1 MSGQLYTSREAEE
14 RIARIRGAIGVSVV
28 EKWHV
33 LRLGLA
39 ASLRRGS
46 KVARPGLDG
55 ALKAKEPYRL
65 SVVTG
70 QSKKLGDVDPDLT
83 LTLRTMLA
91 TLQDDD
97 LFDPVEGEAR
107 FIGWLEAHIER
118 GLRELDHRLL
128 SESLWSILEPW
139 TDPPPAAPKA
149 STERPDGLRDVLQRH
164 GVQTVAVSSAKQG
177 PRYDRYRL
185 ELRSA
190 RDMSALREHKDT
202 IAFELQRLAK
212 DVHIEETLQPGVLHL
227 DLLRPAAQWRPLRL
241 PDLERWAR
249 LVVTQEE
256 LPVCLGADVEGEPR
270 WIDLSAG
277 HILLGGTTGSG
288 KSSAAHMLLCSLLLR
303 LRPDVVQLGI
313 YDAKEVEG
321 GLYRGLPHLQWPAE
335 LITDR
340 GGLLVALR
348 RLQEEMA
355 RRVTLFR
362 THGWRSLKEA
372 RARGEALPYIV
383 LFLDE
388 LADVSGDAEIGAA
401 LEDLARKGRFAGIHL
416 IAATQ
421 RPDAA
426 TFSGQLRANLSVR
439 IALAVNKAAES
450 RIILDE
456 AGAELLPR
464 PGELLARLQDAGGRG
479 MVRLHGVWLEAEDVR
494 SVVTRRGGGG

>member
-1 MSGQLYTSREAEE
+1 
-14 RIARIRGAIGVSVV
+14 
-28 EKWHV
+28 
-33 LRLGLA
+33 
-39 ASLRRGS
+39 
-46 KVARPGLDG
+46 
-55 ALKAKEPYRL
+55 
-65 SVVTG
+65 
-70 QSKKLGDVDPDLT
+70 
-83 LTLRTMLA
+83 
-91 TLQDDD
+91 
-97 LFDPVEGEAR
+97 
-107 FIGWLEAHIER
+107 
-118 GLRELDHRLL
+118 
-128 SESLWSILEPW
+128 
-139 TDPPPAAPKA
+139 
-149 STERPDGLRDVLQRH
+149 
-164 GVQTVAVSSAKQG
+164 
-177 PRYDRYRL
+177 
-185 ELRSA
+185 
-190 RDMSALREHKDT
+190 
-202 IAFELQRLAK
+202 
-212 DVHIEETLQPGVLHL
+212 
-227 DLLRPAAQWRPLRL
+227 
-241 PDLERWAR
+241 
-249 LVVTQEE
+249 
-256 LPVCLGADVEGEPR
+256 
-270 WIDLSAG
+270 
-277 HILLGGTTGSG
+277 
-288 KSSAAHMLLCSLLLR
+288 
-303 LRPDVVQLGI
+303 
-313 YDAKEVEG
+313 VEG